1 MKAFHLQQIHK
12 PLVHYRKISL
22 AAFILLAIAFL
33 LFLLVAI
40 SIPLVKTIYLLKINA
55 AQNPN
60 QPATGVASTI
70 KLGVWGFC
78 ATSVLD
84 GATQFGQCYGPK
96 LGYTVPADVVSLLK
110 LPSAVVDILLA
121 VVAAVLVLHPI
132 AAGLSFLAF
141 LNSLF
146 LGSHGVSIFAL
157 IWSIATALISTIVF
171 VVDLVIVV
179 IAKSKVKGIRGTIG
193 QNITVDW
200 GNAVWMMLVGVIFTW
215 TAVFLLSARACYC
228 CGVSSADVDLDHSR
242 HDHDH
247 D

>member
-1 MKAFHLQQIHK
+1 MRILSMKARLRGVHK
-12 PLVHYRKISL
+12 PLVHYRAISL
-22 AAFILLAIAFL
+22 AAFILLSIAFI

-40 SIPLVKTIYLLKINA
+40 SIPLIKTIYLLKINA

-60 QPATGVASTI
+60 QPATGIASTI

-84 GATQFGQCYGPK
+84 GVTNYGECFGPR
-96 LGYTVPADVVSLLK
+96 LGYTLPADVVSLLH
-110 LPSAVVDILLA
+110 LPAVVVDVLLG

-146 LGSHGVSIFAL
+146 LGSHGISIFAL
-157 IWSIATALISTIVF
+157 IWSIATALISTLVF

-179 IAKSKVKGIRGTIG
+179 IAKSKVKGIRGTVG
-193 QNITVDW
+193 QNISVDW
-200 GNAVWMMLVGVIFTW
+200 GNAVWMMLAGVIFTW

-228 CGVSSADVDLDHSR
+228 CGVSRADFERDHSE
-242 HDHDH
+242 
-247 D
+247 